1 MKYLVEKIIPH
12 NWNNIEMKN
21 RENKIVI
28 LANGLFP
35 SGRQAL
41 ELLEAA
47 ELLICCDGAADKLV
61 GFGMSP
67 HVIIGDMDSVSDEVK
82 ELYASII
89 IHSDDQESNDL
100 TKAVHYCIDKDYS
113 SVSILGATGLREDH
127 TLGNI
132 SLMLEYYPRIEVQ
145 IISDYGIFFL
155 VRSGE
160 QVRSKLGEK
169 ISFFSIDNTVRV
181 SSTGLLYQLNDLQL
195 SNWYRAT
202 LNEATADQFTL
213 IFESDLPLIVYK
225 AW

>member
-1 MKYLVEKIIPH
+1 MKADRKV
-12 NWNNIEMKN
+12 
-21 RENKIVI
+21 VI

-35 SGRQAL
+35 KAQQGL
-41 ELLEAA
+41 DLLKAA
-47 ELLICCDGAADKLV
+47 DQLICCDGAADKLIAK
-61 GFGMSP
+61 GMSP
-67 HVIIGDMDSVSDEVK
+67 HVIVGDMDSLSGEVR
-82 ELYASII
+82 EQYASII
-89 IHSDDQESNDL
+89 IQSDDQESNDL
-100 TKAVHYCIDKDYS
+100 TKAVHYCIEKGYS

-169 ISFFSIDNTVRV
+169 ISFFSIDNRVSV
-181 SSTGLLYQLNDLQL
+181 SSTGLLYQLNDLRL

-225 AW
+225 AWSQE

>member
-1 MKYLVEKIIPH
+1 M
-12 NWNNIEMKN
+12 N
-21 RENKIVI
+21 RGNKIVI

-61 GFGMSP
+61 GYGMSP

-82 ELYASII
+82 ELYASIMI
-89 IHSDDQESNDL
+89 PSDDQESNDL
-100 TKAVHYCIDKDYS
+100 TKAVHYCIEKGYP

-132 SLMLEYYPRIEVQ
+132 SLMMEYSPRIEVQ
-145 IISDYGIFFL
+145 IISDFGMFYL

-160 QVRSKLGEK
+160 QVQSFIGEK
-169 ISFFSIDNTVRV
+169 ISFFSIDNRVCV
-181 SSTGLLYQLNDLQL
+181 SSTGLLYPLKDLQL
-195 SNWYRAT
+195 SNWYTAS
-202 LNEATADQFTL
+202 LNEATADRFILQ
-213 IFESDLPLIVYK
+213 FESELPMIVYK

>member
-1 MKYLVEKIIPH
+1 
-12 NWNNIEMKN
+12 MKN
-21 RENKIVI
+21 RENRIVI

-82 ELYASII
+82 EFYASIMI
-89 IHSDDQESNDL
+89 PSDDQESNDL
-100 TKAVHYCIDKDYS
+100 TKAVHYCIEKGYP

-132 SLMLEYYPRIEVQ
+132 SLMMEYFPRIEVQ
-145 IISDYGIFFL
+145 IISDFGMFYL

-160 QVRSKLGEK
+160 EVNSFPGER
-169 ISFFSIDNTVRV
+169 ISLFSIDNSIRV
-181 SSTGLLYQLNDLQL
+181 SYRGLLYPLKDLQL
-195 SNWYRAT
+195 SNWYTASLKIGRASCR
-202 LNEATADQFTL
+202 ER
-213 IFESDLPLIVYK
+213 V
-225 AW
+225 

>member
-1 MKYLVEKIIPH
+1 MKADHKV
-12 NWNNIEMKN
+12 
-21 RENKIVI
+21 VI

-35 SGRQAL
+35 MAQQGL
-41 ELLEAA
+41 DLLKAA
-47 ELLICCDGAADKLV
+47 DQLICCDGAADKLIAS
-61 GFGMSP
+61 GMSP
-67 HVIIGDMDSVSDEVK
+67 HVIVGDMDSLSGEVR
-82 ELYASII
+82 EQYASII
-89 IHSDDQESNDL
+89 IQSDDQESNDL
-100 TKAVHYCIDKDYS
+100 TKAVHYCIDKGYS
-113 SVSILGATGLREDH
+113 SLSILGATGMREDH

-169 ISFFSIDNTVRV
+169 ISFFSIDNRVCV

-213 IFESDLPLIVYK
+213 TFESDLPLIVYK

>member
-1 MKYLVEKIIPH
+1 MKADRKV
-12 NWNNIEMKN
+12 
-21 RENKIVI
+21 VI

-35 SGRQAL
+35 TAQQGL
-41 ELLEAA
+41 DLLKAA
-47 ELLICCDGAADKLV
+47 DQLICCDGAADKLIAK
-61 GFGMSP
+61 GMSP
-67 HVIIGDMDSVSDEVK
+67 HVIVGDMDSLSGEVR
-82 ELYASII
+82 EQYASII

-100 TKAVHYCIDKDYS
+100 TKAVHYCIDKGYS
-113 SVSILGATGLREDH
+113 SASILGATGLREDH

-132 SLMLEYYPRIEVQ
+132 SLMMEYYPRIEVQ

-155 VRSGE
+155 VHSGE
-160 QVRSKLGEK
+160 QVQSKVGEK
-169 ISFFSIDNTVRV
+169 ISFFSIDNRVCV
-181 SSTGLLYQLNDLQL
+181 SSTGLLYPLNNLRL

>member
-1 MKYLVEKIIPH
+1 
-12 NWNNIEMKN
+12 MKN
-21 RENKIVI
+21 RGNKIVI

-82 ELYASII
+82 ELYASIMI
-89 IHSDDQESNDL
+89 PSDDQESNDL
-100 TKAVHYCIDKDYS
+100 TKAVHYCIEKGYP

-132 SLMLEYYPRIEVQ
+132 SLMMEYYPRIEVQ
-145 IISDYGIFFL
+145 IISDFGMFYL

-160 QVRSKLGEK
+160 QVQSFIGEK
-169 ISFFSIDNTVRV
+169 ISFFSIDNRVCV
-181 SSTGLLYQLNDLQL
+181 SSTGLLYPLKDLQL
-195 SNWYRAT
+195 SNWYTAS
-202 LNEATADQFTL
+202 LNEATADRFMLQ
-213 IFESDLPLIVYK
+213 FESELPLIVYK